1 MKNNDLWFAKCPPG
15 YCSYNQHM
23 RMSFDD
29 IHKTTYNNTRFADI
43 IDSLPVGSRE
53 LHIKQIANIQLW
65 QRTNGVTVF
74 PSAELVE
81 KCAHTDSLG
90 SVAGT
95 DIRASFPT
103 IMFTLPRSQAF
114 TVTGATRPAADRH
127 EGDSHIGHLL
137 ASVHEEGAPLD
148 VIVDGG
154 DFYHL
159 NMPPGARH
167 LLVTAFW
174 DRRFVNN
181 FSVPLD
187 SRTIKQT
194 LDDLRDHFIS
204 DEVRLALMDMEGVAE
219 EKDETTQIS
228 QWACSMVVNL
238 LLLMQSYP
246 DFVQVA
252 EDRHQRPHVYRNKP
266 KPLTYTMSRV
276 RDLMPPP
283 VREGEITGES
293 GRHNSPH
300 AHWRRG
306 HWRRQPHTPG
316 WYAAAVEKGGAPS
329 EVDLP
334 DGRKAHM
341 VWIEPVF
348 VGLKGQDIHKDSE
361 GGGG

>member
-1 MKNNDLWFAKCPPG
+1 
-15 YCSYNQHM
+15 M
-23 RMSFDD
+23 RASFND
-29 IHKTTYNNTRFADI
+29 IHRTTYNNTQFSSI
-43 IDSLPVGSRE
+43 IDALPPGSRE
-53 LHIKQIANIQLW
+53 LHIKQIANIQFW

-74 PSAELVE
+74 PSSELVE
-81 KCAHTDSLG
+81 KCTHTESLG
-90 SVAGT
+90 SVCGS
-95 DIRASFPT
+95 DIKMSFPT
-103 IMFTLPRSQAF
+103 ILFTLPAKQAF
-114 TVTGATRPAADRH
+114 RVKAVHHPDA
-127 EGDSHIGHLL
+127 EGESHIGHLL
-137 ASVHEEGAPLD
+137 VTVFDDSVPLTVTVDAEEDYRL
-148 VIVDGG
+148 
-154 DFYHL
+154 H
-159 NMPPGARH
+159 MPPGCRH

-181 FSVPLD
+181 FSVPLSD
-187 SRTIKQT
+187 KTIRET
-194 LDDLRDHFIS
+194 LNDLRDHFIG
-204 DEVRLALMDMEGVAE
+204 DEVRLALMDQEGVRE
-219 EKDETTQIS
+219 EQDETTQIS
-228 QWACSMVVNL
+228 EWACSMVVNL

-276 RDLMPPP
+276 RDLLPPT

-316 WYAAAVEKGGAPS
+316 WYAAAIEKGNAPG
-329 EVDLP
+329 EVVLP

-348 VGLKGQDIHKDSE
+348 VGLKGQDIHNVGIDAKV
-361 GGGG
+361 